1 MNLIFMRM
9 ERAMEKFLYLFL
21 FKKEHNTLFEII
33 VGAVVGA
40 YVGAAPSLHWSH
52 VVDNSSRN

>member
-1 MNLIFMRM
+1 MRM
-9 ERAMEKFLYLFL
+9 ERAMEKYLYLFL